1 MNKLLIIP
9 LLLVYLTMSVGVTI
23 MLHTCGGETEA
34 MVATTSTEDPCGCGE
49 MMPEER
55 CCTTELSIV
64 KISDEQI
71 GVPAQTGPFWML
83 MTTLAEDLS
92 VPMPDVARSFPLV
105 FTPDPA
111 PPPDDLCVV
120 HSVFRI

>member
-1 MNKLLIIP
+1 MKNLLIIP
-9 LLLVYLTMSVGVTI
+9 LMLVYLTMSVGLTI

-55 CCTTELSIV
+55 CCTTEISTV
-64 KISDEQI
+64 KLTDEQKSAP
-71 GVPAQTGPFWML
+71 VPAEQQWTLLGILAAVPDASML
-83 MTTLAEDLS
+83 T
-92 VPMPDVARSFPLV
+92 V
-105 FTPDPA
+105 DPA
-111 PPPDDLCVV
+111 VPVVHSADPPPPPDDLCIV

>member
-1 MNKLLIIP
+1 MKNLLIIP
-9 LLLVYLTMSVGVTI
+9 LMLVYLTMSVGLTI

-55 CCTTELSIV
+55 CCTTEISTV
-64 KISDEQI
+64 KLSDEQKSTAPI
-71 GVPAQTGPFWML
+71 TELQWML
-83 MTTLAEDLS
+83 LGTLSAVPSVPLLS
-92 VPMPDVARSFPLV
+92 VDHSPSI
-105 FTPDPA
+105 FTADD
-111 PPPDDLCVV
+111 PPPPLDDLCIV